1 MTILI
6 FLCTLLGSMAI
17 GAPVALA
24 LMISGVALMLQL
36 GNFDAQIIASNMV
49 NGVDNFI
56 FLAVPFFIL
65 AGELMNVGG
74 LSKRIVVM
82 AITLVGHLRGGLGY
96 VVVVA
101 SVLMASLSGSAIADS
116 AAMAALLL
124 PMMKSAG
131 YDEGRSAGLVAAGGI
146 IAPIIPPSIGLIM
159 YGVVANVSITR
170 LFIAGIAP
178 GVLMGVMLAGVW
190 WWLSRKS
197 AATVTKRATGRDI
210 LRALGTGFW
219 ALMMPVI
226 IVGGLRF
233 GIFTPTESAVVA
245 VAYALF
251 VGAFIYK
258 ELTWRMVYQCL
269 VSASRT
275 TAVVMFIVGAA
286 FVSAWMITIANLP
299 AQLGAL
305 LSNVSSHPVALMAIM
320 MGITIVVG
328 TALDFTPMVLILTP
342 IMVPV
347 AKAAGIDT
355 VYFGVL
361 FIMCVAIGLLTPP
374 VGNVINVVASV
385 SKLRFE
391 EVVRGVWPFLLAE
404 IFVVVLLVLFP
415 ELVLTPLAWLY

>member
-1 MTILI
+1 MSILV
-6 FLCTLLGSMAI
+6 FLFSLLGSLAI
-17 GAPVALA
+17 GVPVAIA
-24 LMISGVALMLQL
+24 LMISGAALMLQL
-36 GNFDAQIIASNMV
+36 NNFDAQIIASNMV

-74 LSKRIVVM
+74 LSKRIVSM
-82 AITLVGHLRGGLGY
+82 AMALVGHLRGGLGY
-96 VVVVA
+96 VVIVA

-131 YDEGRSAGLVAAGGI
+131 YEEGRSAGLVAAGGI

-159 YGVVANVSITR
+159 YGVVANVSITK

-178 GVLMGVMLAGVW
+178 GIMMGAMLAFSW
-190 WWLSRKS
+190 WWLSRK
-197 AATVTKRATGRDI
+197 TVIEVKEKASMNEI
-210 LRALGTGFW
+210 VQALGTGVW
-219 ALMMPVI
+219 ALLMPVI

-251 VGAFIYK
+251 VGTCIYR
-258 ELTWRMVYQCL
+258 ELTLRSIYSCL

-275 TAVVMFIVGAA
+275 TAVVMLIVGAA

-299 AQLGAL
+299 AQLGSV
-305 LSNVSSHPVALMAIM
+305 LSAISDKPIVLMALMM
-320 MGITIVVG
+320 LITIVVG

-374 VGNVINVVASV
+374 VGNVLNVVASV

-391 EVVRGVWPFLLAE
+391 NVVKGVWPFLLAE
-404 IFVVVLLVLFP
+404 VFVVALLVLFP
-415 ELVLTPLAWLY
+415 ELVLIPLRWMY

>member
-1 MTILI
+1 MSILI
-6 FLCTLLGSMAI
+6 FLLTLLGALAV

-24 LMISGVALMLQL
+24 LMISGAALMLQL
-36 GNFDAQIIASNMV
+36 DNFDAQIVASNMV

-74 LSKRIVVM
+74 LSKRIVSM
-82 AITLVGHLRGGLGY
+82 AIVLVGHLRGGLGY
-96 VVVVA
+96 VVIVA

-131 YDEGRSAGLVAAGGI
+131 YEEGRSAGLVAAGGI

-159 YGVVANVSITR
+159 YGVVANVSITK
-170 LFIAGIAP
+170 LFIAGIVP
-178 GVLMGVMLAGVW
+178 GLLMGTVLAAMW
-190 WWLSRKS
+190 WWLNRDTKLHVSSRAS
-197 AATVTKRATGRDI
+197 AKEVW
-210 LRALGTGFW
+210 RALGTGFW

-251 VGAFIYK
+251 VGAYIYK
-258 ELTWRMVYQCL
+258 ELTLKSVYMCL

-299 AQLGAL
+299 AQLGSL
-305 LSNVSSHPVALMAIM
+305 LGTISDQPMVLMALMMA
-320 MGITIVVG
+320 ITIVVG

-391 EVVRGVWPFLLAE
+391 KVVRGVGPFLLAE
-404 IFVVVLLVLFP
+404 VFVVVLLVLFP
-415 ELVLTPLAWLY
+415 ELVLTPLEWLY

>member
-1 MTILI
+1 MSILV
-6 FLCTLLGSMAI
+6 FLFALLGAMAV
-17 GAPVALA
+17 GVPVALA
-24 LMISGVALMLQL
+24 LMISGAALMLQL
-36 GNFDAQIIASNMV
+36 DNFDAQIVASNMV

-74 LSKRIVVM
+74 LSKRIVMM
-82 AITLVGHLRGGLGY
+82 AMVLVGHLRGGLGY
-96 VVVVA
+96 VVIVA

-131 YDEGRSAGLVAAGGI
+131 YEEGRSAGLVAAGGI

-159 YGVVANVSITR
+159 YGVVANVSITK

-178 GVLMGVMLAGVW
+178 GIMMGVVLAGVW
-190 WWLSRKS
+190 WWLSRDTEKNL
-197 AATVTKRATGRDI
+197 TRRASGKDV

-251 VGAFIYK
+251 VGAWVYR
-258 ELTWRMVYQCL
+258 ELTWKSVYQCL

-299 AQLGAL
+299 AQLGSML
-305 LSNVSSHPVALMAIM
+305 GSISDQPVILMALMMAI
-320 MGITIVVG
+320 TVVVG

-391 EVVRGVWPFLLAE
+391 KVVRGVGPFLLAE
-404 IFVVVLLVLFP
+404 VFVVVLLVLFP
-415 ELVLTPLAWLY
+415 ELVLTPLKWLY